1 MFVQSLG
8 AEFSQLLSQLL
19 YGVPDLR
26 TSILKALKIMVDSN
40 VAIANATEEP
50 ESTAS
55 SSLTREEAQQNV
67 DFLRTQVESWLA
79 VLFNVY
85 GSVGRDSRGLIGEVI
100 TSWASIAGPQVC
112 GRFLHRFDSLGN

>member
-1 MFVQSLG
+1 MGV
-8 AEFSQLLSQLL
+8 EFSQLLSQLL

-26 TSILKALKIMVDSN
+26 TSILKALKTLVDSN
-40 VAIANATEEP
+40 VAAANAAEEP
-50 ESTAS
+50 ESMAS
-55 SSLTREEAQQNV
+55 SSLTRKEAQQNV

-100 TSWASIAGPQVC
+100 TSWASIAGAQVC
-112 GRFLHRFDSLGN
+112 GPLHRFDRLDN